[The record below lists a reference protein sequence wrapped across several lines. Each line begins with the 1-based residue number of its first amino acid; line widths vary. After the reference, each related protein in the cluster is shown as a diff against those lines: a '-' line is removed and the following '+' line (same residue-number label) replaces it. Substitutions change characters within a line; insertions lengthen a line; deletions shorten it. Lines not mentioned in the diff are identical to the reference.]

1 MSNSANSALQTQ
13 WQNSELNVEH
23 HTAQINGI
31 DLHFVTQGDGLP
43 VIFCHGVPHL
53 WYTWHK
59 QLPVVAAAGY
69 KAVAI
74 DVRGMGYSD
83 TPQNKADYPGQTTL
97 DLLGVLDYL
106 GEEQAVFSGFDIGM
120 NAIWDLAVRAPERVA
135 GIIAFNTPILAAPG
149 MPGDTASVSPDFIK
163 MGEEHFYHVTWYNK
177 DPVGNVVYL
186 DSNTKEFIRRLIWGL
201 SGEYKWIEMLKNP
214 PEATYLDVLPVPPPL
229 PWDWFTEDDLD
240 EYVKAYKHSGFQGV
254 VNHYTSFRFPL
265 PSPPENPG
273 RQIEE
278 PVAFICG
285 DRDMDLID
293 VEIFGK
299 LPLETMRQRC
309 TDLREVIVVREAGH
323 LIHMEKPDEVNA
335 GILRFLK
342 SL

>member
-1 MSNSANSALQTQ
+1 MERRMSKSANSALQTQ

-120 NAIWDLAVRAPERVA
+120 NAIWDLAVLWLVDNFQ
-135 GIIAFNTPILAAPG
+135 IMAFSKTLNTLKHANMDLDDNA
-149 MPGDTASVSPDFIK
+149 K
-163 MGEEHFYHVTWYNK
+163 NRFYSQ
-177 DPVGNVVYL
+177 L
-186 DSNTKEFIRRLIWGL
+186 DSHIMRHFPALISQINTGTQAEKISLQSLPKTLKL
-201 SGEYKWIEMLKNP
+201 S
-214 PEATYLDVLPVPPPL
+214 
-229 PWDWFTEDDLD
+229 
-240 EYVKAYKHSGFQGV
+240 
-254 VNHYTSFRFPL
+254 
-265 PSPPENPG
+265 
-273 RQIEE
+273 
-278 PVAFICG
+278 
-285 DRDMDLID
+285 
-293 VEIFGK
+293 
-299 LPLETMRQRC
+299 
-309 TDLREVIVVREAGH
+309 
-323 LIHMEKPDEVNA
+323 LIH
-335 GILRFLK
+335 I
-342 SL
+342 